1 MLTLNQQISNIRND
15 LEQLKINTTDFSGGI
30 MEYTISTIS
39 SLDDTV
45 DDIIHQL
52 DNIANSDGLSGELL
66 RINEAILSLSGSID
80 RISFSSDISFN
91 SLQVLENLIVD
102 GSFIINDNTI
112 SITKINGLNT
122 ILDHK
127 QELLTAGDN
136 ITIDENNIISANVLQ
151 GATGPQGIQ
160 GETGPAGA
168 DGLQGPQGLQ
178 GETGPAGAD
187 GLQGPQG
194 LQGETGPAGADGL
207 QGPQGLQGET
217 GLAGA
222 DGLQGPQGLQGET
235 GLAGADGLQGPQG
248 LQGETGPAGADGIQ
262 GPQGLQG
269 ETGLAGADGLQG
281 IQGLQGETG
290 PAGADG
296 LQGAQGLQGE
306 TGPAGA
312 DGLQGPQGIQGE
324 TGPAGADG
332 PQGAQGLQGETGP
345 QGDSA
350 DTTYV
355 DNLIATKQ
363 DFITD
368 LSANGFLSAGYNI
381 NFDICG
387 SNITINS
394 TGSGTGHVTIE
405 DVTNLQSTLDTKQD
419 TITNSS
425 DISLNS
431 LEVLGNLIVDISKI
445 EGLNALL
452 ETKQNVLTPGTNIT
466 IVGNTISA
474 TGDVTINDLSV
485 NSLTITSEPSDASH
499 ATTKSYVDAS
509 LNLKQNILTPGNNI
523 TIIDDVISSLG
534 GSGGSG
540 IFNLSGNIYYYDST
554 PLGIGT
560 SNVNTDYALTI
571 SGGLYLTGDETTYLN
586 SDLYW
591 LKDTSNNIYIE
602 DINTFGLG
610 TSYID
615 LSFANKLDVCGN
627 VLFRNNLNVN
637 ETITCNQLNLNG
649 IDMYNKILDLSDSAT
664 NAISST
670 GTTVNTSYK
679 IYDKFVTT
687 NIGNWIPIDNN
698 VDTGFV
704 ASFIPTSANSKIL
717 IQCTLHVSVANGTDS
732 RWWGAKLYRKIGSS
746 DWAEVVGATNNN
758 TVSRPA
764 GTGCFI
770 TSHHQAGQDTF
781 IQNLGNSYVDEALD
795 NTNLHSYTIYWKC
808 RIGNNDN
815 GKIINLNRPHSS
827 TDAFRSLP
835 VSSIIIQEIYYP

>member
-151 GATGPQGIQ
+151 GATGPQGI
-160 GETGPAGA
+160 
-168 DGLQGPQGLQ
+168 
-178 GETGPAGAD
+178 
-187 GLQGPQG
+187 
-194 LQGETGPAGADGL
+194 
-207 QGPQGLQGET
+207 
-217 GLAGA
+217 
-222 DGLQGPQGLQGET
+222 
-235 GLAGADGLQGPQG
+235 
-248 LQGETGPAGADGIQ
+248 
-262 GPQGLQG
+262 
-269 ETGLAGADGLQG
+269 
-281 IQGLQGETG
+281 QGETG